1 MVEDLTTATVPFWKW
16 FLFRRQTLT
25 SLLGAGAW
33 WYFFPLKWLFLI
45 LVLRAGY
52 KFPRDKWKKAQGK
65 LARGSLILTTYAPNV
80 LSEIKVRKQ
89 VEMGVVPASV
99 AVPGASSTR
108 SLAKTA
114 TGIVDGTIDIEGFKK
129 KVIKVPIH
137 SFLGIPYA
145 APPRGI
151 PPACPPPAQAGVAGS
166 SALHLV
172 WVPGMASYGIIPP
185 RTLSPSHPN
194 MDEWVDERMSKWQQ
208 GFDCPLPPPS
218 FPPPPQAPQL
228 ADTNL
233 SQIVMPRMAQLQ
245 RLAAKFS
252 GGPAC
257 CVVAAAVL
265 TAVCLTWTPLCLPH
279 HWSGGMPQGCSEDC
293 LYLNV
298 WTPSTVS

>member
-145 APPRGI
+145 APPVGSRRLA
-151 PPACPPPAQAGVAGS
+151 PPQPKQAWQGARPCTSFGFQVWHRMASSLPGHSPPPIPTWMNGWMNECPNGS
-166 SALHLV
+166 RDLIAPS
-172 WVPGMASYGIIPP
+172 PP
-185 RTLSPSHPN
+185 HP
-194 MDEWVDERMSKWQQ
+194 
-208 GFDCPLPPPS
+208 FPPLPRLPS
-218 FPPPPQAPQL
+218 WPTPTFPR
-228 ADTNL
+228 
-233 SQIVMPRMAQLQ
+233 S
-245 RLAAKFS
+245 
-252 GGPAC
+252 
-257 CVVAAAVL
+257 
-265 TAVCLTWTPLCLPH
+265 
-279 HWSGGMPQGCSEDC
+279 
-293 LYLNV
+293 
-298 WTPSTVS
+298 